1 MRTPHIYLIALT
13 LAVSSV
19 SGNAL
24 AGNGKD
30 KHKSD
35 HRGEH
40 KTSYQETSGV
50 DIHVEVN
57 FGKAVITTRERR
69 IIREYYSGDGANFTN
84 QKALPPGLRKQ
95 LQKTGRLPPGLEKRR
110 MPSDLEHRLP
120 RYDGPYERTIIGN
133 DLILL
138 DPKTGIIL
146 DVMQEIFNIPVD
158 ETLQKAGARRVSY

>member
-1 MRTPHIYLIALT
+1 MRTSHICLIALT

-19 SGNAL
+19 SGSAL
-24 AGNGKD
+24 AGNGKG

-35 HRGEH
+35 H
-40 KTSYQETSGV
+40 KDSSGV
-50 DIHVEVN
+50 DISVEIN
-57 FGKAVITTRERR
+57 FGKAVITTKERR
-69 IIREYYSGDGANFTN
+69 IIREYYSGGGGNVAN

-95 LQKTGRLPPGLEKRR
+95 LQRTGQLPPGLEKRR

-138 DPKTGIIL
+138 DPKTGVIL
-146 DVMQEIFNIPVD
+146 DVMQEIFDIPVD
-158 ETLQKAGARRVSY
+158 ETLRKAGARRVSY